1 MSKVVN
7 YPECAFC
14 NASMPDAPVNERV
27 FCQPKFIVS
36 KAGKPCALWGCPNN
50 CKDENGNFN
59 RQPRSFLNNDEI
71 DGLVEQQVLP
81 AEALGAKSKYPQTG
95 SAPVLGKRVSP
106 WKGPDSN
113 VDVAQPDL
121 KPVDPLKGGLLA
133 FVNQTDSI
141 DALLA
146 ISDMIN
152 KRIGALASKQ

>member
-14 NASMPDAPVNERV
+14 NASMPDAPANERV
-27 FCQPKFIVS
+27 FCEPKFIVS
-36 KAGKPCALWGCPNN
+36 KAGKPCALWSCPNS

-71 DGLVEQQVLP
+71 DGLVELQVLP
-81 AEALGAKSKYPQTG
+81 AEALGAKSKYPTQ
-95 SAPVLGKRVSP
+95 APTSILGKRASP

-121 KPVDPLKGGLLA
+121 KPVDPLKNGLLA

-152 KRIGALASKQ
+152 KRISALANKQ